1 MKYKYLLLVIG
12 ILWNS
17 SVVCAQ
23 WRSASQESVKQQ
35 SEVDK
40 IVKDQG
46 DGKVLYGY
54 CSPSAKVNSG
64 SGIGFQLNKNTE
76 VTAAIRFSEGVMSVV
91 KGRKI
96 YRLRIGVASKADDAK
111 VFIRKPDGTL
121 VMEMSATLNL
131 GLNDVVLDTP
141 VTIQEEK
148 EIYIGYRFTQ

>member
-46 DGKVLYGY
+46 DGKVL
-54 CSPSAKVNSG
+54 
-64 SGIGFQLNKNTE
+64 
-76 VTAAIRFSEGVMSVV
+76 
-91 KGRKI
+91 
-96 YRLRIGVASKADDAK
+96 
-111 VFIRKPDGTL
+111 
-121 VMEMSATLNL
+121 
-131 GLNDVVLDTP
+131 
-141 VTIQEEK
+141 
-148 EIYIGYRFTQ
+148 